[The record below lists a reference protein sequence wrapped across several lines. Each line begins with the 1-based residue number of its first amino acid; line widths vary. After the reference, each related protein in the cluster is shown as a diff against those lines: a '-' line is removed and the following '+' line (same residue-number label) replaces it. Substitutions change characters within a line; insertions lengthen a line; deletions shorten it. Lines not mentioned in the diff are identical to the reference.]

1 MSRKASKTLIGAFV
15 VGAIVLMVAGL
26 VVFGSGKFFTKK
38 NTFVMYFEGS
48 VRGLTVGAP
57 VVFRGVKIGMVTDI
71 KLRASRKD
79 FTVQIPVF
87 VQVFP
92 DRFEEVDPDQAARE
106 DEDINAE
113 VQQLIKHGLRA
124 QLTIQSF
131 VTAQLMVECDY
142 HPDTPIRLVGTDKT
156 YPEIPT
162 VPSPFQEL
170 TKKVKE
176 LDVEELYTKV
186 SEALTGFTA
195 FVNSPDLS
203 KSVQTLYLAMEDVRG
218 LIQNIDNRIDPIAV
232 GLEDTIRDTR
242 HLVQRI
248 DSKIDPLQKELSEVD
263 RDIQQLITVIQSRVK
278 RLAASIE
285 KTNKSA
291 VAALSQAEKTLKT
304 VEGVTKEDS
313 PVLYE
318 LTRTL
323 QQLSAAARSIRV
335 WADYLERHPE
345 ALLRGKGGN
354 TRR

>member
-1 MSRKASKTLIGAFV
+1 
-15 VGAIVLMVAGL
+15 
-26 VVFGSGKFFTKK
+26 
-38 NTFVMYFEGS
+38 
-48 VRGLTVGAP
+48 
-57 VVFRGVKIGMVTDI
+57 
-71 KLRASRKD
+71 
-79 FTVQIPVF
+79 
-87 VQVFP
+87 
-92 DRFEEVDPDQAARE
+92 
-106 DEDINAE
+106 
-113 VQQLIKHGLRA
+113 
-124 QLTIQSF
+124 
-131 VTAQLMVECDY
+131 
-142 HPDTPIRLVGTDKT
+142 
-156 YPEIPT
+156 
-162 VPSPFQEL
+162 L
-170 TKKVKE
+170 TKKVKD
-176 LDVEELYTKV
+176 LDVEELYTKI

-232 GLEDTIRDTR
+232 GLEDTIRDTQ
-242 HLVQRI
+242 HLVRRI

-278 RLAASIE
+278 RLAASME